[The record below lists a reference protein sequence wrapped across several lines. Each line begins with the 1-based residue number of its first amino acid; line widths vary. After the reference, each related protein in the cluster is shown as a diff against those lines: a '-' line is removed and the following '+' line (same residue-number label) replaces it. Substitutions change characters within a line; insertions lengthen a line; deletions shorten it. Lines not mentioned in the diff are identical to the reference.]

1 MIQAGL
7 QHELKCWHYCLRNDC
22 DKPTFCNRIPAFDT
36 PKRCD
41 LHPVQKWAVRRP
53 FDNDKS
59 WDTWWWARTWHV
71 ACSRYGSWAQRR
83 TAGYVAY
90 EDKTLLRLSLN
101 AEWRTEIWWSCV
113 FCRNS
118 VPDCNYIIEGSLP
131 WSIHLPSRTEA
142 TNELYQRRSF
152 VKMAMSMD
160 NFRIYNGPPPKHI
173 TQKHH
178 KTNPFSNCQF
188 TFAISSDGLQNNAKS
203 TSKRGNAPKCLTTRF
218 GGCNLPLQVE
228 DDLKS
233 QGTVQVQYFENMP
246 L

>member
-1 MIQAGL
+1 M
-7 QHELKCWHYCLRNDC
+7 
-22 DKPTFCNRIPAFDT
+22 
-36 PKRCD
+36 
-41 LHPVQKWAVRRP
+41 QKWRVRRP
-53 FDNDKS
+53 FDNKKS
-59 WDTWWWARTWHV
+59 RDTWWWPHTWYTD
-71 ACSRYGSWAQRR
+71 CSGYGTEPEGQQGNSV
-83 TAGYVAY
+83 YKDNKV
-90 EDKTLLRLSLN
+90 LRLSLN

-118 VPDCNYIIEGSLP
+118 MPDCNYIIEGSLP

-203 TSKRGNAPKCLTTRF
+203 TSKRGNAPKYLTTQSR
-218 GGCNLPLQVE
+218 GHNLHPQVG

-233 QGTVQVQYFENMP
+233 QGTVQSTIFREDGSLIYCR